1 MKPFKTYDEQ
11 IDILKSR
18 NLEIKDKSKAKDI
31 LSQINYYNLINGYK
45 DPFLIK
51 NDKFK
56 NNTSLEEIYS
66 LHEMD
71 RELKQ
76 VVFSSLFRFE
86 KLLKTSCAYN
96 FSNLHK
102 DGLYPYLQV
111 ENYSNSKY
119 QLSYV
124 LNNLATLSST
134 IRKQTR
140 ISNAKKPI
148 RHYIDKHE
156 DIPLWV
162 LVNFLTFGNIS
173 HFYNSLDESLQN
185 TIAKDF
191 GQRYK
196 KNYNSKEKISK
207 SELIEVIK
215 ICNFF
220 RNVCAHDEVMYSF
233 TLNKSCQTAIFEKFF
248 DEEFSGKNLHDLILS
263 LKLVLPKNEYQNLIN
278 SISKIKN
285 KYKDEFKS
293 ISINKI
299 FEISGFKKSVI

>member
-56 NNTSLEEIYS
+56 DNASLEEIYS

-76 VVFSSLFRFE
+76 VVFSSLLRFE

-111 ENYSNSKY
+111 KNYSNSKY

-124 LNNLATLSST
+124 LNNLATLSIA

-140 ISNAKKPI
+140 NLNAKKPI
-148 RHYIDKHE
+148 RHYLDKHE

-196 KNYNSKEKISK
+196 ENYNSKEKISK

-299 FEISGFKKSVI
+299 FEISGFKNQ

>member
-45 DPFLIK
+45 GPFLIK

-56 NNTSLEEIYS
+56 DNASLEEIYS

-76 VVFSSLFRFE
+76 VVFSSLLRFE

-102 DGLYPYLQV
+102 YGLYPYLQV

-124 LNNLATLSST
+124 LNNLATLSNA

-140 ISNAKKPI
+140 NSNAKKPI
-148 RHYIDKHE
+148 RHYLDKHE

-299 FEISGFKKSVI
+299 FEISGFKNQ

>member
-1 MKPFKTYDEQ
+1 MKSFKTYDEQ

-51 NDKFK
+51 TDKFK
-56 NNTSLEEIYS
+56 DNTSLEEIYS

-76 VVFSSLFRFE
+76 VVFSSLLRFE

-111 ENYSNSKY
+111 ENYSNSKH

-134 IRKQTR
+134 IRNQTR
-140 ISNAKKPI
+140 NSNAKKPI
-148 RHYIDKHE
+148 RHYINKHE

-185 TIAKDF
+185 IIAKDF

-196 KNYNSKEKISK
+196 ENYNSKEKISK

-248 DEEFSGKNLHDLILS
+248 DEEFTGKNLHDLILS

-278 SISKIKN
+278 SLSKIKI

-299 FEISGFKKSVI
+299 FEISGFKNQ

>member
-45 DPFLIK
+45 NPFLIK

-56 NNTSLEEIYS
+56 DGASLEEIYS

-76 VVFSSLFRFE
+76 IVFSSLLRFE

-124 LNNLATLSST
+124 LNNLATLSSA

-140 ISNAKKPI
+140 NLNAKKPI
-148 RHYIDKHE
+148 IHYLDKHE

-233 TLNKSCQTAIFEKFF
+233 TLNKACQTAIFEKFF
-248 DEEFSGKNLHDLILS
+248 GEKFSGKNLHDLILS
-263 LKLVLPKNEYQNLIN
+263 LKLVLPKNEYQNLIS

-299 FEISGFKKSVI
+299 FEISGFKNQ

>member
-11 IDILKSR
+11 INILKSR

-45 DPFLIK
+45 GPFLIK

-56 NNTSLEEIYS
+56 DNASLEEIYS
-66 LHEMD
+66 LHELD

-76 VVFSSLFRFE
+76 VVFSSLLRFE

-102 DGLYPYLQV
+102 YRLYPYLQV

-124 LNNLATLSST
+124 LNNLATLSNA

-140 ISNAKKPI
+140 NSNAKKPI
-148 RHYIDKHE
+148 RHYLDKHE

-285 KYKDEFKS
+285 KYEDEFKS

-299 FEISGFKKSVI
+299 FEISGFKNQ

>member
-31 LSQINYYNLINGYK
+31 LSQINYYNLTNGYK

-56 NNTSLEEIYS
+56 DNASLEEIYS

-76 VVFSSLFRFE
+76 VVFASLLRFE

-102 DGLYPYLQV
+102 DGLYTYLQV

-196 KNYNSKEKISK
+196 ENYNSKEKISK

-299 FEISGFKKSVI
+299 FEISGFKNQ

>member
-18 NLEIKDKSKAKDI
+18 NLEIKDKNKARDL
-31 LSQINYYNLINGYK
+31 LSQINYYYLINGYK

-51 NDKFK
+51 DDKFK
-56 NNTSLEEIYS
+56 DGTSIEEIYA

-71 RELKQ
+71 RQLKK
-76 VVFSSLFRFE
+76 VVFFSILRFE

-102 DGLYPYLQV
+102 DKTYPYLQF

-140 ISNAKKPI
+140 SSNAKKPLS
-148 RHYIDKHE
+148 HYINKHE
-156 DIPLWV
+156 DIPIWV

-196 KNYNSKEKISK
+196 ETYNCKEKISK

-233 TLNKSCQTAIFEKFF
+233 TLNKPCQTAIFEKFF
-248 DEEFSGKNLHDLILS
+248 DEEYNGKNLHDLILS
-263 LKLVLPKNEYQNLIN
+263 LKLVLPKNEHQNLIN

-285 KYKDEFKS
+285 IYKDEFKS

-299 FEISGFKKSVI
+299 FEISGFKNQ